1 MKTFLIYSKSY
12 NSSFVTEIGEMLN
25 SLSELPI
32 TILIETEFYS
42 NLTNFITIPKSVTP
56 FKSGDDLK
64 HVDYLV
70 SLGGDGTFLAT
81 ARLGLSS
88 AIPILPV
95 NIGRLGFLA
104 RLTISE
110 VLSAVENILKGKF
123 LLEDRIGLTVASKP
137 QLFEVGNFGLNDFT
151 IHKNDSSSMII
162 IHTYVDD
169 EYLASYWADG
179 LIISTPTG
187 STAYSLSCG
196 GPIIAP
202 GSNNLVITPI
212 APHNLN
218 IRPFVI
224 PDSSIIKLKVEG
236 RNNEFL
242 ATLDSKTESI
252 HTEYELKISKHL
264 QTTRIIRFDDD
275 SFLTTLRQK
284 LHWGLDK
291 RN

>member
-32 TILIETEFYS
+32 AIFIETEFYS

-56 FKSGDDLK
+56 FKSGDDLE

-81 ARLGLSS
+81 ARLGLNSG
-88 AIPILPV
+88 IPILPV

-110 VLSAVENILKGKF
+110 VLSAVENILKGKYF
-123 LLEDRIGLTVASKP
+123 LEDRIGLTVASKP

-252 HTEYELKISKHL
+252 HTEYELKISKHF
-264 QTTRIIRFDDD
+264 QTTKIIRFDDD